1 MRYQS
6 QPDIQHNNVFVVQV
20 SMNQDEPII
29 GNSLLRNRSRSYD
42 YRIAGSET
50 KKSRKTLNLKDDN
63 SEDITNFSTPEQ
75 LDVFNDKDSN
85 REQDIE
91 KDEKQLNP
99 IDNPYL
105 KYANYTSLMLENK
118 GSVARD
124 HVSEIYFNF
133 LSIGFNTDS
142 YS

>member
-1 MRYQS
+1 
-6 QPDIQHNNVFVVQV
+6 
-20 SMNQDEPII
+20 MNQNEPII

-42 YRIAGSET
+42 YRTAGSESN
-50 KKSRKTLNLKDDN
+50 KSRITLNLKDDN

-75 LDVFNDKDSN
+75 LEVFNDRDSN

-91 KDEKQLNP
+91 KDEKQLHT

-105 KYANYTSLMLENK
+105 RYANYTSLMLENK

-133 LSIGFNTDS
+133 LSIGWNTDS